1 MCIIFELQEQE
12 QIEISL
18 CARLAKG
25 ISIRQAPTTAADES
39 SLGFVCLENATI
51 LALSQA

>member
-1 MCIIFELQEQE
+1 MIFEIEEQK

-18 CARLAKG
+18 CACLAKG